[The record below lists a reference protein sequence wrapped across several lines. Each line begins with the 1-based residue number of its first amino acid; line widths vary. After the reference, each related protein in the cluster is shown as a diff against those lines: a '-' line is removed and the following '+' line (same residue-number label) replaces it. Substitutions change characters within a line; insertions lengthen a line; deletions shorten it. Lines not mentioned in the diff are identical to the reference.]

1 MVATTTNAT
10 HSPSRT
16 LAIFSRV
23 FVTSFCATGLFTP
36 EEYASR
42 QKEVQEQAS
51 AAAAAAEEQKDA
63 VRREQSLEL
72 QVDFC

>member
-1 MVATTTNAT
+1 MF
-10 HSPSRT
+10 P
-16 LAIFSRV
+16 RV
-23 FVTSFCATGLFTP
+23 FVTSSCATGLFTP

-51 AAAAAAEEQKDA
+51 AAAAAAEEQKEA

-72 QVDFC
+72 QVAFC